1 MSRMDLGIRRLFS
14 MRTLLASTLL
24 FAVFFLQSAPVA
36 EAGFGITPPYVQNS
50 RLTRGTVYEQK
61 ITLVRSDPNVDLK
74 TEITMN
80 IPGIESWFSIDRG
93 NEFILPAGTT
103 QMPIIVT
110 VRVPEDAEYKKYKG
124 AIRIRTS
131 AAGIPEGGG
140 VSIALGAQVDVDIEV
155 VDKIL
160 DFDVRRIKIADLEEG
175 RRKWGLFFPAKIR
188 FFMTVENT
196 GNEDFGPTKVQFD
209 IYDSEMET
217 LLETTKNTN
226 SIEKIDPFAIKEV
239 LAELPTRLP
248 AGRYTAKYTIYKND
262 DVAQQ
267 SQVNLSISTLGSVPG
282 YEGYALA
289 GLALVDKLKVAVV
302 LGGPILLMMLLV
314 AVLTLRRKKHR
325 RSRHRAAA

>member
-1 MSRMDLGIRRLFS
+1 
-14 MRTLLASTLL
+14 
-24 FAVFFLQSAPVA
+24 
-36 EAGFGITPPYVQNS
+36 
-50 RLTRGTVYEQK
+50 
-61 ITLVRSDPNVDLK
+61 
-74 TEITMN
+74 
-80 IPGIESWFSIDRG
+80 
-93 NEFILPAGTT
+93 
-103 QMPIIVT
+103 
-110 VRVPEDAEYKKYKG
+110 
-124 AIRIRTS
+124 
-131 AAGIPEGGG
+131 
-140 VSIALGAQVDVDIEV
+140 
-155 VDKIL
+155 
-160 DFDVRRIKIADLEEG
+160 
-175 RRKWGLFFPAKIR
+175 
-188 FFMTVENT
+188 
-196 GNEDFGPTKVQFD
+196 QFD